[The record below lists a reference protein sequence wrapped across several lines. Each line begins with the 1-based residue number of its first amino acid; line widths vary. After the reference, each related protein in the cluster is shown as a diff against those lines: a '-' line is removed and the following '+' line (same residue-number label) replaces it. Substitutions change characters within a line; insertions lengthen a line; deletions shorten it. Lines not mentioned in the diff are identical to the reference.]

1 MSAPAATTTTRQDA
15 GANSH
20 SLTDQNPGN
29 EIAIGASQPNAPT
42 ATTTTRQDAG
52 ANNHSLTD
60 QNPGNV
66 IEI

>member
-1 MSAPAATTTTRQDA
+1 MAVEATSSERQDA
-15 GANSH
+15 GANNH

-29 EIAIGASQPNAPT
+29 VVAIGETNANAPEGT
-42 ATTTTRQDAG
+42 SSARQDAG